1 MVGLLLPPQAREVYR
16 NADKYLPLFV
26 LVALF
31 VFSTLILG
39 FLTTLTGA
47 ICDAATDLD
56 CQLVLAFPG

>member
-1 MVGLLLPPQAREVYR
+1 MYR

-39 FLTTLTGA
+39 FLTAITGA
-47 ICDAATDLD
+47 ICDASTGLTAE
-56 CQLVLAFPG
+56 QVMQFP

>member
-1 MVGLLLPPQAREVYR
+1 MRWHAGSRRRWRAILTFLG
-16 NADKYLPLFV
+16 FV

-56 CQLVLAFPG
+56 CQLVLQFPS

>member
-1 MVGLLLPPQAREVYR
+1 
-16 NADKYLPLFV
+16 LFV

-39 FLTTLTGA
+39 FLTTLAGA

-56 CQLVLAFPG
+56 CRGAMQFPGV